1 MLQPIGQ
8 FGTRQQGGKDFAS
21 SRYIFTNLSPMTRLI
36 YPEEDSTLINYQQE
50 EGLTIEPTYY
60 VPIIPMILV
69 NGAEGIGTGWSSS
82 VPQFNPLDVIDQIKR
97 KIKG

>member
-1 MLQPIGQ
+1 
-8 FGTRQQGGKDFAS
+8 
-21 SRYIFTNLSPMTRLI
+21 
-36 YPEEDSTLINYQQE
+36 
-50 EGLTIEPTYY
+50 
-60 VPIIPMILV
+60 V